1 MYYRINDAQQDK
13 DYICTLPKDS
23 GKNRDFF

>member
-23 GKNRDFF
+23 GKFNFLL